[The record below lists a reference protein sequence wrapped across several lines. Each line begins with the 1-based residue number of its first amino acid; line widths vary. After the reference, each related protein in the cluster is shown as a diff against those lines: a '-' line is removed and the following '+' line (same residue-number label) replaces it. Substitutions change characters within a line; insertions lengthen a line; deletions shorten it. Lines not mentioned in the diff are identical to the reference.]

1 MSIPENC
8 VEKIVKQDFLAP
20 EIQRLLLS
28 YLIGK
33 LPIVN
38 SRNRTIVHG
47 DVHTGNI
54 LITEDEDVV
63 FIDLDHVRFGDPY
76 MDLVYASNLIGSR
89 TDRNTYYAFL
99 KDYFET
105 GIPRDFWPVVNFYS
119 ICKAIVIMKAEREPG
134 ANGKR
139 MLSIERLIQQHG
151 GFKEEEPRWYR
162 ERQGKETSTAEEF

>member
-1 MSIPENC
+1 M
-8 VEKIVKQDFLAP
+8 
-20 EIQRLLLS
+20 
-28 YLIGK
+28 
-33 LPIVN
+33 
-38 SRNRTIVHG
+38 HG

-105 GIPRDFWPVVNFYS
+105 GIPGIFGQS

-139 MLSIERLIQQHG
+139 MLSIERLIQQHD
-151 GFKEEEPRWYR
+151 GFEREEPRWYR
-162 ERQGKETSTAEEF
+162 ERYSRETSTAEEF